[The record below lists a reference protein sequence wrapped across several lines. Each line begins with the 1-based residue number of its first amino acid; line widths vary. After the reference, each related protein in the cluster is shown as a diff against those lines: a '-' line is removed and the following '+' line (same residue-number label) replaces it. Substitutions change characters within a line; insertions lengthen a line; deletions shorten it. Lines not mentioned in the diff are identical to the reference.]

1 MTYRKQRE
9 SRNQGPAINLKSTY
23 PVTYFLM
30 LGHTAYIS
38 SNFQNTTNCRVPSI
52 EGKIHIHAIIL
63 TIAHAYENLCPQRG
77 VIFGK

>member
-1 MTYRKQRE
+1 MTYREQRE

-23 PVTYFLM
+23 PVT
-30 LGHTAYIS
+30 YIS

-63 TIAHAYENLCPQRG
+63 TIAHANENLCPQRG
-77 VIFGK
+77 VIFAAYKENNQ